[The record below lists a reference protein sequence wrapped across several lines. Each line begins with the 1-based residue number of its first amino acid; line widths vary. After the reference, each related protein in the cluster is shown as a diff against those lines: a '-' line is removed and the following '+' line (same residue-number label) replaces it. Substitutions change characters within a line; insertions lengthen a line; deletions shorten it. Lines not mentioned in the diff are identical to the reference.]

1 MIRVACT
8 ARRLQGRKV
17 IKTETNATLTKPG
30 YTFMRN
36 PLKRIVVA
44 LSLLPALT
52 CHASVVLDGKGTT
65 PEMIASIADG
75 ETVIVPPEALQRV
88 TQAHELMLEAAA
100 QGQRIYG
107 LTVGVGLNKDRQMV
121 DAKGQPTPEV
131 IDASKRFNA
140 ALLHAHS
147 AGVGADMDTRTARAV
162 LATRLNQILVGA
174 AGVRPAVANKYIQF
188 LNKGITPAMPA
199 EGSVGEADITILSH
213 VGLAMMG
220 EGDVYYKSEKLP
232 AARALKEAGI
242 EPIQPWGKDALGILS
257 SNAYSTGMA
266 SLALVD
272 LKQLARVEK
281 LVYALSLQ
289 GLNGNVSPFL
299 ADSLALHPYPEVVSA
314 GAQLRTILA
323 GSSLWQRDDN
333 RALQD
338 PLSYRD
344 APYLLGEIDKSY
356 AEDRQLIELQ
366 LNSSDDNPGVNVGVK
381 PESDLWQAR
390 RSYLEGKD
398 VYGAVLPNANFEPL
412 PFVLAF
418 ERTAIALAH
427 GSLASAER
435 IVKLNDPHFTHLSR
449 FLGTDHTLHAFGAME
464 KPPLALAAANK
475 ALAMPVSMDFLPAAG
490 DIEDIATN
498 APEVLQR
505 LRTEIDNSFQLTGIE
520 LISAAQAVQL
530 RQQKDADFT
539 LSPQTQ
545 ALLDSL
551 RKTVPFRDADLPFTP
566 EFRAA
571 STLLRQY
578 AH

>member
-1 MIRVACT
+1 
-8 ARRLQGRKV
+8 
-17 IKTETNATLTKPG
+17 
-30 YTFMRN
+30 MRN
-36 PLKRIVVA
+36 PVRKIIGVL
-44 LSLLPALT
+44 LLLPTLT
-52 CHASVVLDGKGTT
+52 CHASVVLDGKATT
-65 PEMIASIADG
+65 PEMIARIADG
-75 ETVIVPPEALQRV
+75 ESVIVPREALQRV
-88 TQAHELMLEAAA
+88 TQGHELVLEAAA

-121 DAKGQPTPEV
+121 DAQGQLTPE
-131 IDASKRFNA
+131 IIAASTRFNA

-147 AGVGADMDTRTARAV
+147 AGVGPDMDTRTARAV
-162 LATRLNQILVGA
+162 LATRLNQILVGGS
-174 AGVRPAVANKYIQF
+174 GVRPAVANKYIQF

-199 EGSVGEADITILSH
+199 EGSVGEADITVLSH
-213 VGLAMMG
+213 VGLTMMG
-220 EGDVYYKSEKLP
+220 EGDVYYKNEKLP
-232 AARALKEAGI
+232 AARALKEASI

-266 SLALVD
+266 ALALVD
-272 LKQLARVEK
+272 LKQLAHVEK

-299 ADSLALHPYPEVVSA
+299 EDSLALHPYPEVVSA

-323 GSSLWQRDDN
+323 GSSLWQRDDS

-356 AEDRQLIELQ
+356 SEDRQLIELQ

-390 RSYLEGKD
+390 RSYLESKD

-418 ERTAIALAH
+418 EQTAIALAH

-498 APEVLQR
+498 APEVIR
-505 LRTEIDNSFQLTGIE
+505 HLRTEIDNSFQLTGIE

-530 RQQKDADFT
+530 RQKKDTGFT

-545 ALLDSL
+545 ALLDAL
-551 RKTVPFRDADLPFTP
+551 RKTVPFRDADVPFTP

-571 STLLRQY
+571 STLLMQY
-578 AH
+578 GN

>member
-1 MIRVACT
+1 MSRTSA
-8 ARRLQGRKV
+8 QGSK
-17 IKTETNATLTKPG
+17 KAETNATLTKLG
-30 YTFMRN
+30 KIFMRN
-36 PLKRIVVA
+36 PVNIIIGTL
-44 LSLLPALT
+44 LLLPALT
-52 CHASVVLDGKGTT
+52 CHASVVLDGKATT
-65 PEMIASIADG
+65 PEMIERIADG
-75 ETVIVPPEALQRV
+75 ESVIVPREALFRV
-88 TQAHELMLEAAA
+88 DQGHGLMLEAAA

-121 DAKGQPTPEV
+121 DAQGQLTTEV
-131 IDASKRFNA
+131 IAASKRFNA

-147 AGVGADMDTRTARAV
+147 AGVGQDMDTRTARAV

-174 AGVRPAVANKYIQF
+174 SGVRLAVADMYVQL
-188 LNKGITPAMPA
+188 LNKGITPAMPT

-213 VGLAMMG
+213 VGLTMMG

-232 AARALKEAGI
+232 ASRALKEAGI

-266 SLALVD
+266 ALALVD
-272 LKQLARVEK
+272 LKQLAHVQK

-299 ADSLALHPYPEVVSA
+299 EDSLALHPYPEVVSA

-323 GSSLWQRDDN
+323 GSSLWQRDDD

-356 AEDRQLIELQ
+356 SEDRQLIQLQ

-390 RSYLEGKD
+390 RSYLQGKD

-464 KPPLALAAANK
+464 KPPLALAATNK

-498 APEVLQR
+498 APEVLRR
-505 LRTEIDNSFQLTGIE
+505 LRTQIDNSFQLTGIE

-530 RQQKDADFT
+530 RQQKDTRFT

-545 ALLDSL
+545 MLLDAL

-566 EFRAA
+566 QFQAA
-571 STLLRQY
+571 STLLKHY
-578 AH
+578 EN

>member
-1 MIRVACT
+1 MLSALKCRPR
-8 ARRLQGRKV
+8 ARKAAKRGDQRKLHKNW
-17 IKTETNATLTKPG
+17 KTS
-30 YTFMRN
+30 MRN
-36 PLKRIVVA
+36 PVRKIIGAIL
-44 LSLLPALT
+44 LLPALT
-52 CHASVVLDGKGTT
+52 GHAAVVLDGKTTT
-65 PEMIASIADG
+65 PEMIARIADG
-75 ETVIVPPEALQRV
+75 ESVIVPPEALQRV
-88 TQAHELMLEAAA
+88 TQGHELVLEAAM

-121 DAKGQPTPEV
+121 DAQGQLTPEV
-131 IDASKRFNA
+131 IAASTRFNA

-147 AGVGADMDTRTARAV
+147 AGVGPDMDTRTARAV

-174 AGVRPAVANKYIQF
+174 SGVQPAVANKYVQF
-188 LNKGITPAMPA
+188 LNAGITPAMPA

-213 VGLAMMG
+213 VGLTMMG
-220 EGDVYYKSEKLP
+220 EGDVNYKGEKLP
-232 AARALKEAGI
+232 AAQALKEAGI

-266 SLALVD
+266 ALALVD
-272 LKQLARVEK
+272 LKQLAHVEK

-299 ADSLALHPYPEVVSA
+299 EDSLALHPYPEVVSA

-323 GSSLWQRDDN
+323 GSSLWQRDDG

-344 APYLLGEIDKSY
+344 APYLLGEIDKSCS
-356 AEDRQLIELQ
+356 EDQRLIVLQ
-366 LNSSDDNPGVNVGVK
+366 LNSSDDNPGVDVGVK
-381 PESDLWQAR
+381 PDSDLWQAR
-390 RSYLEGKD
+390 RSYLQGRN

-418 ERTAIALAH
+418 EQTGIALAH

-464 KPPLALAAANK
+464 KPPLALAQANK

-498 APEVLQR
+498 APEVIR
-505 LRTEIDNSFQLTGIE
+505 HVRTEIGNSFQLTGIE

-530 RQQKDADFT
+530 RQQQGTGFM

-545 ALLDSL
+545 ALLDAL
-551 RKTVPFRDADLPFTP
+551 RKTVPFRDSDVPFTP

-571 STLLRQY
+571 ATLLKQY
-578 AH
+578 RD